1 MLRAS
6 RRTVLGS
13 AAGLIGSAALPR
25 LARPRSGKVHELGLI
40 AAERPTR
47 LFGEDSPALPLWTY
61 RPEGPPLVRLQR
73 GDQLRAT
80 LVNKLREHTAIHWH
94 GLRVPNAVDGVPYI
108 TQPPVQPG
116 ERFTYTFEATDTG
129 TFFFHSH
136 CNTVEQLGRGLF
148 GILIVEGDSEWP
160 FDADLVLALKDY
172 RVGEDGAFLPF
183 LTDEGASRAGSFGA
197 RRTVN
202 GKERPDL
209 AVPAGGDVRL
219 RIMNLDSTRVMEVGL
234 EGAEAAVV
242 AIDGHALTPTPLR
255 SWRLGPAMRL
265 DVMMR
270 APAAG
275 GEVRLVDYFAPA
287 PVELARLRAA
297 GDTLRRPDFV
307 PWPLLPNRQ
316 AEPDPARGAH
326 LRLTFTATAIAQDL
340 VLPDGQVLRYADS
353 LCLADRTFWAINQ
366 NSWPEDGHERLP
378 PPLFELGLGRTQR
391 LELVNATPTQHP
403 IHLHGH
409 TFKVLK
415 GRKGT
420 PVHWADTVLL
430 GPKDRA
436 EIAFVAD
443 NPGDWML
450 HCHIIEHQETG
461 MMAYYRVA

>member
-1 MLRAS
+1 MLRLD
-6 RRTVLGS
+6 RRAFLSG
-13 AAGLIGSAALPR
+13 AAGLIGSTT
-25 LARPRSGKVHELGLI
+25 LARPVRSGVGRVHDVELI

-47 LFGEDSPALPLWTY
+47 LLGEGKPALPLWTY
-61 RPEGPPLVRLQR
+61 RPEGPPLVRLRR
-73 GDQLRAT
+73 GDRLRAT
-80 LVNKLREHTAIHWH
+80 LVNELREHTAIHWH
-94 GLRVPNAVDGVPYI
+94 GLRVPNAVDGVPYV
-108 TQPPVQPG
+108 TQPPVKPG

-172 RVGEDGAFLPF
+172 RIGEDGGFLPF
-183 LTDEGASRAGSFGA
+183 LTDEGASRAGSFGTH
-197 RRTVN
+197 RTVN
-202 GKERPDL
+202 GKERPSL

-219 RIMNLDSTRVMEVGL
+219 RIMNLDSSRVMEVGL

-242 AIDGHALTPTPLR
+242 AVDGHALTPLPLR
-255 SWRLGPAMRL
+255 SWRLGPAMRI
-265 DVMMR
+265 DVAMR

-275 GEVRLVDYFAPA
+275 HEVRLVDYFAPA
-287 PVELARLRAA
+287 PVELARLQPS
-297 GDTLRRPDFV
+297 GDTLKRPAFA
-307 PWPLLPNRQ
+307 PLPLLPNRLV
-316 AEPDPARGAH
+316 EPDRAEAKR
-326 LRLTFTATAIAQDL
+326 LRLTFTATAMAQDL
-340 VLPDGQVLRYADS
+340 VLPDGQVLRYADA

-366 NSWPEDGHERLP
+366 SSWPEDGHERLP
-378 PPLFELGLGRTQR
+378 PPLFEVGLGRTQR
-391 LELVNATPTQHP
+391 LELVNATPNQHP

-409 TFKVLK
+409 AFKVLR

-430 GPKDRA
+430 GPKDRV

-461 MMAYYRVA
+461 MMAFYRVA